1 MVAHPC
7 RRTPVDVQG
16 RRKDFFPGGGPS
28 PSYPLPAPMVSAPAA
43 DPGVPSGRWRHVQTP
58 HATSQRLLKLN
69 GRRRKDRLWRLND
82 DNTVAVETKRR
93 TTSFRCVSRGT
104 RLKHERDIAQRFVE
118 KKQLKVDANREQ
130 GVSDRHCYD
139 KSGVPN
145 LGYMYPQWYI

>member
-1 MVAHPC
+1 
-7 RRTPVDVQG
+7 
-16 RRKDFFPGGGPS
+16 
-28 PSYPLPAPMVSAPAA
+28 MVSAPAA
-43 DPGVPSGRWRHVQTP
+43 DPGVPSGWWRHVQTP

-93 TTSFRCVSRGT
+93 TTGFRCVSRGT

-118 KKQLKVDANREQ
+118 KKQQKVDANREQ

-145 LGYMYPQWYI
+145 LGTCTHNGTFKVINRGETHLCNIYFQIFIHISVNIIFQ